1 MWRPNIKGYF
11 HSVTD
16 SNVPISSL
24 TNGVFTVAR
33 DTYSF
38 GPTNDHALSPANF
51 ELSATPYNNIYT
63 DNGKVYPASLALNFI
78 IKA

>member
-1 MWRPNIKGYF
+1 M
-11 HSVTD
+11 
-16 SNVPISSL
+16 PISSL
-24 TNGVFTVAR
+24 TSGVFTVGR

-51 ELSATPYNNIYT
+51 ELSASLYKNIYT
-63 DNGKVYPASLALNFI
+63 DNGAVSPLSLNLNYI